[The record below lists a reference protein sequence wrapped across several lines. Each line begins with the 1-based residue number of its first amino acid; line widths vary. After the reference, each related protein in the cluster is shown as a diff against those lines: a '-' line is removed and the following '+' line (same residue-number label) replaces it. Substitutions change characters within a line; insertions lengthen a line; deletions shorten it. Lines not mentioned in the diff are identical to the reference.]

1 MAGPVRAHIL
11 PWAAPVTAMA
21 VVSVSLSLSVPLFAL
36 LLERQ
41 GVSGAAIGLNHTV
54 SALAMVVAAP
64 LLPRVLAR
72 IGLVR
77 LMVGACLILA
87 FGMLAIPLWESQ
99 FWWGL
104 LRIGFG
110 AAGTALFFASE
121 YWVVTMAPE
130 AIRGRIV
137 GAYVVILSASYM
149 IGPLMLNALG
159 VDGQAIFVVPALI
172 FLAACVPVLLGAAHA
187 PSGRT
192 DTPPRTLDVLRFF
205 RSDPMLTWG
214 VVLFGVI
221 EFGAM
226 SLIAVW
232 GLRSGLDQETA
243 VRLVFWLAFG
253 SLAFQLPVGWAA
265 ERFDRRRLLVLS
277 ALVSLIA
284 PVVMLVSSS
293 VAMSISAVV
302 IWGGAAVAFYT
313 LALTELGARYK
324 GAQLARGNAAVV
336 LAYGLGALISP
347 AAFGAAM
354 DLVPPDGLLWLAAFA
369 ACAYLAMGL
378 IRLSRLRAGGLD
390 RADETSR

>member
-1 MAGPVRAHIL
+1 MAPALARIL

-41 GVSGAAIGLNHTV
+41 GVSGAAIGLNHTI
-54 SALAMVVAAP
+54 SALAMVIAAP

-87 FGMLAIPLWESQ
+87 VGMLVIPLWESQ
-99 FWWGL
+99 IWWGL

-149 IGPLMLNALG
+149 AGPLMLNALG
-159 VDGQAIFVVPALI
+159 VEGLAIFIVPALI
-172 FLAACVPVLLGAAHA
+172 FLAACVPVLLGGAHA
-187 PSGRT
+187 PSGQSEE
-192 DTPPRTLDVLRFF
+192 PPRTMDVLRFF
-205 RSDPMLTWG
+205 RSDPMVTWG

-232 GLRSGLDQETA
+232 GLRSGLDQEVA

-265 ERFDRRRLLVLS
+265 ERFDRRRLLVL
-277 ALVSLIA
+277 AGAVSL
-284 PVVMLVSSS
+284 VVPLIMLVSASLEVRIAS
-293 VAMSISAVV
+293 VVV
-302 IWGGAAVAFYT
+302 WGGAAVAFYT

-324 GAQLARGNAAVV
+324 GAELARGNAAVV
-336 LAYGLGALISP
+336 LAYGVGALISP
-347 AAFGAAM
+347 AAFGTAM
-354 DLVPPDGLLWLAAFA
+354 DVIPPDGLLWLAAFA
-369 ACAYLAMGL
+369 ACAYLALGV
-378 IRLSRLRAGGLD
+378 IRLSRVRAAGLD
-390 RADETSR
+390 SAGENGR